1 VLDSYGRE
9 QTETKTMTN
18 TVKLVA
24 AAAAVGLTLCGA
36 LSEASARRHSYGW
49 QENLSRSYRPPK
61 GQIWERAFRN
71 GRTPEQ
77 RERQDFQLDG
87 EYQ

>member
-1 VLDSYGRE
+1 
-9 QTETKTMTN
+9 MTN

-24 AAAAVGLTLCGA
+24 AAAAVELTLCGA
-36 LSEASARRHSYGW
+36 LSEASAARRHSYGW